1 MVCVIFCTAAYTKAI
16 FSPPHLFSHFIVTT
30 PQLKRM
36 HSNEEYNKTAMFY
49 KQVLL
54 LLKDSGIEF
63 MVGGSYAVF
72 EYTDTT
78 RETKDMDIYCR
89 PRDYPKMMKF
99 FADKGYETQLYDVRW
114 LAKVFDKE
122 GKFIDII
129 FDTVNNL
136 CKVDD
141 EWFRRS
147 RPAMVFD
154 MNVQFIAPEHL
165 IWGKMYVMNR
175 ERYDGA
181 DVNHL
186 LLKQG
191 RNIDWNLLKELME
204 PNWHILL
211 SHLLMFQFVY
221 PADYAEIM
229 PRWLFDELIERA
241 REQYDIP
248 HATEKVCRG
257 PWIDQTQYQVDI
269 KEWNYKSY
277 TIKTV

>member
-1 MVCVIFCTAAYTKAI
+1 
-16 FSPPHLFSHFIVTT
+16 
-30 PQLKRM
+30 
-36 HSNEEYNKTAMFY
+36 MFY

-54 LLKDSGIEF
+54 LLKASDIPF
-63 MVGGSYAVF
+63 MIGGSFAVF
-72 EYTDTT
+72 EYTCTT
-78 RETKDMDIYCR
+78 RATKDMDIYCR
-89 PRDYPKMMKF
+89 PRDYPAILKLF
-99 FADKGYETQLYDVRW
+99 SAKGYETQLYDVRW
-114 LAKVFDKE
+114 LAKVFNEE

-129 FDTVNNL
+129 FDTANNI

-141 EWFRRS
+141 AWFERARE
-147 RPAMVFD
+147 AVVFD
-154 MNVQFIAPEHL
+154 MQIQLIPPEYL
-165 IWGKMYVMNR
+165 VWGKMYVMNR

-191 RNIDWNLLKELME
+191 AALDWKLLAELME

-221 PADYAEIM
+221 PADYQHIM
-229 PRWLFDELIERA
+229 PQWLFEDLLQRA
-241 REQYDIP
+241 AGQYDIP
-248 HATEKVCRG
+248 PPMEKVCRG

-269 KEWNYKSY
+269 KEWDYKSY

>member
-1 MVCVIFCTAAYTKAI
+1 M
-16 FSPPHLFSHFIVTT
+16 
-30 PQLKRM
+30 
-36 HSNEEYNKTAMFY
+36 SNEEYNKTAMFY

-54 LLKDSGIEF
+54 VLKDSGIPF
-63 MVGGSYAVF
+63 MIGGSFAVF
-72 EYTDTT
+72 EYTCTT
-78 RETKDMDIYCR
+78 RATKDMDIYCR
-89 PRDYPKMMKF
+89 PRDFPEILKL

-114 LAKVFDKE
+114 LAKVFNQE

-129 FDTVNNL
+129 FDTVNNI

-141 EWFRRS
+141 SWFALS
-147 RPAMVFD
+147 REAVVFD
-154 MNVQFIAPEHL
+154 MPVRLIPPEHL

-191 RNIDWNLLKELME
+191 RTLDWRLLAELME

-221 PADYAEIM
+221 PSDYADIM
-229 PRWLFDELIERA
+229 PRWLFEDLVKRA
-241 REQYDIP
+241 AGQYDIP
-248 HATEKVCRG
+248 SPMEKVCRG

-269 KEWNYKSY
+269 KDWNYKSY